1 MAFEDVLAVAL
12 EAARAG
18 AAVHQQHVGRVHQSQ
33 WGSKGTADFVSH
45 VDREAESRIL
55 EEILR
60 TFPSHVVMAEEA
72 STAEGPDMPQ
82 GDWSEV
88 EWLWIVDPL
97 DGTTNFLH
105 AYPMYCTSVGVAHRG
120 ELVAGAVVCGPT
132 GEEWTATAG
141 GGAYRNRERIR
152 VSEIAELRA
161 ALIGTGFPFK
171 VLELLPK
178 YLREFDAVTRSTSGA
193 RRAGS
198 AALDLCHVATG
209 YFDGFW
215 ELDLY
220 PWDIAAGTLMIREA
234 GGIVTAM
241 DGPLDVFRRCSVL
254 AGNPLIHEALG
265 ELLKEVDR

>member
-12 EAARAG
+12 EAARSG
-18 AAVHQQHVGRVHQSQ
+18 AAVHQKHVGRVQQTQ
-33 WGSKGTADFVSH
+33 WTSKGTADFVSF
-45 VDREAESRIL
+45 VDHEAESRIL
-55 EEILR
+55 DIIMHA
-60 TFPSHVVMAEEA
+60 FPTHEVMAEEA
-72 STAEGPDMPQ
+72 STAAGPDMP
-82 GDWSEV
+82 GRDWASV
-88 EWLWIVDPL
+88 DWLWIVDPL

-141 GGAYRNRERIR
+141 GGARLNGDTIR
-152 VSEIAELRA
+152 VSEITELRS

-171 VLELLPK
+171 ILELLPR
-178 YLREFDAVTRSTSGA
+178 YLREFEAVTRHTSGA

-220 PWDIAAGTLMIREA
+220 PWDIAAGSLMIREA

-241 DGPLDVFRRCSVL
+241 DGPLNPFERCSVL
-254 AGNPLIHEALG
+254 AGNPAIHEALG
-265 ELLKEVDR
+265 RLLEEVDR